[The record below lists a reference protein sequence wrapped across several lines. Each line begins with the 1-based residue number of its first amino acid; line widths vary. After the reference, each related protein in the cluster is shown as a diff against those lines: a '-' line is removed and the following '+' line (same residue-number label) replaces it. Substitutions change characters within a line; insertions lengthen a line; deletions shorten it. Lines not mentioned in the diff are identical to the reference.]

1 MLRFLMW
8 WDEASTTFTTLPS
21 WSPPFAFVEE
31 IFHKGKFW
39 SLQNTRQPNGNVN
52 QADGYPS
59 SEETEL
65 CGPELVTHISCFCYT
80 WPHCSGCF
88 SHHCSWVSFYLP
100 LVIFFFLST
109 HSDHT
114 VHWPTFEIWLVFWF
128 LLSSLLLHVE
138 SHYHLLPDSSLFN
151 GPALGNHGACSI
163 YMGVMAPSWSPAFL
177 RIATQSD
184 MYSPYLYRDI
194 SRSLSLHGSFFY
206 EDVQWGEESCSSIAL
221 AGHDLFLK
229 VGEL

>member
-100 LVIFFFLST
+100 LVIFFFCQPIQTTPCTDQPLK
-109 HSDHT
+109 SDLC
-114 VHWPTFEIWLVFWF
+114 FGF
-128 LLSSLLLHVE
+128 
-138 SHYHLLPDSSLFN
+138 
-151 GPALGNHGACSI
+151 
-163 YMGVMAPSWSPAFL
+163 
-177 RIATQSD
+177 
-184 MYSPYLYRDI
+184 YSPLCCCMWNPITICFQIPHYLMG
-194 SRSLSLHGSFFY
+194 LH
-206 EDVQWGEESCSSIAL
+206 
-221 AGHDLFLK
+221 
-229 VGEL
+229 